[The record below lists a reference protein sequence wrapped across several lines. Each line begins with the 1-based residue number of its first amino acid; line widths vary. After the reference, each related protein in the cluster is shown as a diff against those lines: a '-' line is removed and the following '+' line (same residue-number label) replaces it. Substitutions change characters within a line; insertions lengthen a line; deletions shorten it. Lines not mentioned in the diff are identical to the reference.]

1 MESVT
6 AFGVLLMMVMA
17 IEEVATANRH
27 FQVKKDGARYLE
39 ETLLLWFHFGHVHQQ
54 KSKRLMLL

>member
-27 FQVKKDGARYLE
+27 FHVKDEARYRE
-39 ETLLLWFHFGHVHQQ
+39 ETLLLWFHFGV
-54 KSKRLMLL
+54 KYLAL